1 MNKVKARRFTV
12 SSRTKTVGKIL
23 KATSI
28 IVFAAIWL
36 YTLYHVVFVYQSN
49 FQCKTRNNKDMKNRF
64 KDHFKINGGTFKTH
78 EDEVEAYAK
87 KIVKD
92 FYTFTNYSNI
102 RMGFNEEQKDIL
114 AEHAYQRYIKHR
126 DEQKTRNKE

>member
-12 SSRTKTVGKIL
+12 SSRTKTVGQVL
-23 KATSI
+23 KTTSI
-28 IVFAAIWL
+28 VVFATVWL
-36 YTLYHVVFVYQSN
+36 YTLYHIVFVYQSN

-126 DEQKTRNKE
+126 NEQKTRNKE